1 MKEVRPDFALNA
13 SSYLTSCGACL
24 CITGLENVQVWKE
37 KTWFLKLSCGW
48 RDGGKGINWTWIGKS
63 KRKKKTDLLQNCRS
77 SRQQLRRREWHTTVD
92 YSWAQHRQSKNCK
105 WFWKTKDHF
114 RLFSWRFSPGY
125 SIWKPFPRT
134 DLPITPSPGSQHLA
148 KLENK
153 QKNH

>member
-1 MKEVRPDFALNA
+1 MKDVRPDFALNA

-24 CITGLENVQVWKE
+24 CVTGLENVQVWKG

-48 RDGGKGINWTWIGKS
+48 RDGERYKLNVNREIK
-63 KRKKKTDLLQNCRS
+63 KEKKTDLQNCCS
-77 SRQQLRRREWHTTVD
+77 SRQQLRRREWHATVEH
-92 YSWAQHRQSKNCK
+92 SWAQHRQSKNCK

-114 RLFSWRFSPGY
+114 WLFSWCFSPGY